1 MDLISGLLRRPAA
14 ASVLS
19 LIGVLAFYVLFAG
32 ADIGKLAGA
41 ASWVNYAAR
50 IGIVALPVGLL
61 MISGEIDISIGAMIP
76 AGAMTTAIIS
86 GYYEMPIV
94 FGMIGAI
101 AIGLIVGT
109 INGILAVRTNVPT
122 LIITLA
128 TLVGMQGV
136 VLAGSKLLTG
146 TASVP
151 LTAPEWA
158 KTLFGDLMFG
168 GSHQVLILW
177 WAGLA
182 VVFWFFLHQSRFG
195 NWIYAMGGDKES
207 ARNAGI
213 PVDRMTI
220 LLFILTATAASFV
233 GMCNAIQFNSAQV
246 SGGMNDIFNIIVSV
260 VVGGV
265 LLTGGFGSVTGVFV
279 GALTFAIVNKGID
292 FTAIDRNW
300 SNLIIGI
307 MLLAAVAMNESFRNL
322 AMRAAP
328 SKRRKAKPEGPDG
341 SIVVSS
347 DSITSKK

>member
-1 MDLISGLLRRPAA
+1 MIKSLFHRPASA
-14 ASVLS
+14 AVLS
-19 LIGVLAFYVLFAG
+19 LVGVLVFYIVIGGVDFA
-32 ADIGKLAGA
+32 KLMGA

-76 AGAMTTAIIS
+76 AGAMTSAIIS
-86 GYYEMPIV
+86 GH
-94 FGMIGAI
+94 FGLPMIFGVIGAL
-101 AIGLIVGT
+101 AIGVIVGT
-109 INGILAVRTNVPT
+109 INGVLAVRTNVPT

-146 TASVP
+146 SASVP
-151 LTAPEWA
+151 LDAPEWA
-158 KTLFGDLMFG
+158 RTLFGHLMFG
-168 GSHQVLILW
+168 GSHQVVIIWWVIL
-177 WAGLA
+177 AI
-182 VVFWFFLHQSRFG
+182 VFWFVLHQSKIG
-195 NWIYAMGGDKES
+195 NWIYAIGGDRES

-220 LLFILTATAASFV
+220 ALFIMTATSASFV
-233 GMCNAIQFNSAQV
+233 GMCHSILFNSAQV

-265 LLTGGFGSVTGVFV
+265 LLTGGFGSIPGVFV
-279 GALTFAIVNKGID
+279 GTLTFAIVNKGID

-307 MLLAAVAMNESFRNL
+307 MLLLAVAMNESFRSL
-322 AMRAAP
+322 ALRAVTKP
-328 SKRRKAKPEGPDG
+328 KSKNSPKRAITGP
-341 SIVVSS
+341 
-347 DSITSKK
+347 TPQ